1 MSWETS
7 RQIIPIPKAT
17 TAMTTLN
24 WLWWLQTWIV
34 IYSFMASS
42 ITFVNILTR
51 FWLPSFWRKYS
62 RKCTTIFLKTENN
75 HLACLI
81 SIFFLGHRQFPQK
94 FLRIIHSIFQPLSFL
109 NLTSYV
115 LPKWLLLFL
124 TSMHL
129 YCTWLKQG
137 QCFPSRC
144 ASLWQ
149 WEPILVHHA
158 WVNHKFAWDFHMQFR
173 ILFPD

>member
-81 SIFFLGHRQFPQK
+81 SIFFPGHWQFPHK
-94 FLRIIHSIFQPLSFL
+94 FLWIFHSILSTSFFPKFNILCTSQMTTALL
-109 NLTSYV
+109 NKYALILYMAKARTMLSTMLCVTVAVRANTSTPCMSKSQIC
-115 LPKWLLLFL
+115 LR
-124 TSMHL
+124 
-129 YCTWLKQG
+129 
-137 QCFPSRC
+137 FP
-144 ASLWQ
+144 
-149 WEPILVHHA
+149 
-158 WVNHKFAWDFHMQFR
+158 
-173 ILFPD
+173 